1 MFILPIHDVLTER
14 KYETWTG
21 ARDSVA
27 PDDIIASHIVDSE
40 VDCSLKCVEEQSCV
54 GYNYREKS
62 YNDAPIVKSAIK
74 YETKKAWILVARFS
88 NADSEQWISDDSFWY
103 DRVTPYG
110 EENNLSSNTDMISA
124 AFWELKGNEM
134 KITRSDDST
143 HTALLQTTSNCLQ
156 GRTFRS
162 KITSFGNFR
171 NGSVWANNRCLG
183 SCPVI
188 YGGQYESI
196 AGFEHHS
203 CNSDIQ
209 NSGYI
214 GFWCNWG
221 RGDGAVMMIG
231 GGGNDC
237 GRADHGIG
245 ITEEDEAK
253 FSSANGYDFGT
264 DGYVNHN
271 SSTYSLNLW
280 VC

>member
-1 MFILPIHDVLTER
+1 LSFI
-14 KYETWTG
+14 K
-21 ARDSVA
+21 
-27 PDDIIASHIVDSE
+27 
-40 VDCSLKCVEEQSCV
+40 
-54 GYNYREKS
+54 
-62 YNDAPIVKSAIK
+62 
-74 YETKKAWILVARFS
+74 
-88 NADSEQWISDDSFWY
+88 
-103 DRVTPYG
+103 
-110 EENNLSSNTDMISA
+110 
-124 AFWELKGNEM
+124 
-134 KITRSDDST
+134 
-143 HTALLQTTSNCLQ
+143 

-188 YGGQYESI
+188 YGGQYESTT
-196 AGFEHHS
+196 GFEHHS
-203 CNSDIQ
+203 CSSDIQ

-221 RGDGAVMMIG
+221 RGDGAMMMIG

-253 FSSANGYDFGT
+253 FSFAQSRYDFGT